1 MAATHVYAGAA
12 ATMEG
17 TRGGIYRQGAGDAG
31 WQHLTS
37 GLPDGA
43 EVHAITVHP
52 ENPDTVY
59 IGTTKGTFRS
69 TNRGDRWERLSLPDP
84 AADIWSICIHPKNPR
99 VIYAGATPPAVYRSN
114 DGGDTWRPMNR
125 GLTSRYIPDPTAEV
139 RYGHQSWEEMMIGF
153 FDVAVDP
160 AMDKNAFFVR

>member
-17 TRGGIYRQGAGDAG
+17 TRGGIYRQAAGDTG
-31 WQHLTS
+31 WQHLTG

-52 ENPDTVY
+52 DHPDTVY

-84 AADIWSICIHPKNPR
+84 RGGYLVDLHPSEEP
-99 VIYAGATPPAVYRSN
+99 AGHLCRRHPA
-114 DGGDTWRPMNR
+114 R
-125 GLTSRYIPDPTAEV
+125 GLP
-139 RYGHQSWEEMMIGF
+139 Q
-153 FDVAVDP
+153 
-160 AMDKNAFFVR
+160 